1 LDQETVLQQFEYLEK
16 KIEQLIEAV
25 KRRESENADLLR
37 QNEHL
42 SSQLQEKVAAEQ
54 RNDDLKALVRTKIDG
69 LMGRLSEFTEE

>member
-1 LDQETVLQQFEYLEK
+1 MDQETVLQQFEYLEK

-25 KRRESENADLLR
+25 KRRESENADLLS

>member
-1 LDQETVLQQFEYLEK
+1 MDQETVLQQFEYLEK